1 MNHLYKLRHQSKL
14 SLSPSSLRDP
24 AKRISSIRSYSATLY
39 PDFIPIPS
47 LSISTLSKFEQF
59 YLSLPSPPS
68 PTPSNNTQ
76 KNNQRVDIYVCTHG
90 SRDCRCGELGEP
102 LYESI
107 LKEVGKRD
115 LSSGGGGGERVRVRR
130 VSHIGGHK
138 FAGNVLVY
146 RRDGG
151 GCDWLVPPFF

>member
-59 YLSLPSPPS
+59 YLSLPSPPTPT
-68 PTPSNNTQ
+68 PTPSNNTR
-76 KNNQRVDIYVCTHG
+76 KDKTRRVDIYVCTHG

-102 LYESI
+102 LYQSI
-107 LKEVGKRD
+107 LKEVRKRD
-115 LSSGGGGGERVRVRR
+115 LSSGEKVKVRR

-138 FAGNVLVY
+138 YAGNALVY
-146 RRDGG
+146 REDGR
-151 GCDWLVPPFF
+151 GCDW